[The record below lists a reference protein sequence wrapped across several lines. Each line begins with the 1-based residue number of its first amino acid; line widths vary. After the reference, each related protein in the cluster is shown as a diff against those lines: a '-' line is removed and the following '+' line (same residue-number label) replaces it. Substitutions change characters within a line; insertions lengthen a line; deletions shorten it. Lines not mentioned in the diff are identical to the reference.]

1 MLASSRA
8 PLAEP
13 LVQHAPGV
21 RFWWGGGS
29 KCCEPI
35 RYAHTLGNVLAFVL
49 CVCACDSGV
58 CVYVRGARALGLLFT
73 GRKKVGKSEALR
85 WRCTPY
91 AKALYP
97 LFSS

>member
-21 RFWWGGGS
+21 RFWYGGGGGGNVVNPS
-29 KCCEPI
+29 D
-35 RYAHTLGNVLAFVL
+35 TLGKLAFVL